1 MFEQE
6 IEMEQRQSSVVPLLL
21 IVAMILTIV
30 GVAGYYLIE
39 NRKVLSSADAAK
51 LVAAEL
57 KKEGPSTIHFQ
68 AGIVTA
74 SVQERPH
81 DPNYRLLEKAGL
93 LTIGKDQDYGRRTPI
108 LLTAAGRK
116 TFEELPGVSRTRDDK
131 EKSETYVVPV
141 AERVLVGT
149 PQVTMNGIGRA
160 TVEFTWEWQPNQ
172 IGEFFEAS
180 GPLVKSFNTWDRA
193 TLIDKY
199 GTKFYHGQPTKTTLL
214 FAREGGDWHAVS
226 E

>member
-21 IVAMILTIV
+21 IVAMILTFL
-30 GVAGYYLIE
+30 GVAGYYLVE
-39 NRKVLSSADAAK
+39 NRKVLSNTDASS
-51 LVAAEL
+51 LVTDAL
-57 KKEGPSTIHFQ
+57 KTTGPTTIHFQ
-68 AGIVTA
+68 VGMVTA

-93 LTIGKDQDYGRRTPI
+93 LTIGKDQGRVTPI
-108 LLTAAGRK
+108 ALTTAGRK
-116 TFEELPGVSRTRDDK
+116 VFGEIPGVSKSK
-131 EKSETYVVPV
+131 EAKDNSETYIVPV

-149 PQVTMNGIGRA
+149 PKVTMNGIGRA
-160 TVEFTWEWQPNQ
+160 TVEFAWAWEPNKV
-172 IGEFFEAS
+172 GEFLEAS
-180 GPLVKSFNTWDRA
+180 GPLVKSFSTWDRA

-199 GTKFYHGQPTKTTLL
+199 GAKFYHGEPTK
-214 FAREGGDWHAVS
+214 AVMSFTRDGKVWRVAS